1 MVLIPH
7 NTKLKIF
14 RYIDSALKSE
24 KEMNIRKNK
33 TGVKHKLVS
42 L

>member
-7 NTKLKIF
+7 KTKLKIF